1 MAEEGSRSFSLEG
14 LEKIIDS
21 VANLFLVVWDKS
33 EFLGY
38 FVIVMT
44 CFLPFWI
51 SYVWMVANKPERKI
65 DKRIES
71 SRKASKKRLK
81 AKPGGKK

>member
-1 MAEEGSRSFSLEG
+1 MAGTDSKSFSLEG

-44 CFLPFWI
+44 CLLPFWV
-51 SYVWMVANKPERKI
+51 SYVYLIASRPERKV
-65 DKRIES
+65 DKRIEE

>member
-1 MAEEGSRSFSLEG
+1 MAGADSKSFSLDG

-44 CFLPFWI
+44 CLLPFWV
-51 SYVWMVANKPERKI
+51 SYVYLIARQSERKF
-65 DKRIES
+65 DKRIEE

-81 AKPGGKK
+81 AKTGGKK

>member
-1 MAEEGSRSFSLEG
+1 MAETDSKSFSLEG

-44 CFLPFWI
+44 CLLPFWI
-51 SYVWMVANKPERKI
+51 SYVYLIANRPERKV
-65 DKRIES
+65 DKRIED
-71 SRKASKKRLK
+71 SRASSKKRIK
-81 AKPGGKK
+81 AKNGGKK

>member
-1 MAEEGSRSFSLEG
+1 MSEADSKSFSLEG

-38 FVIVMT
+38 FVIIMT
-44 CFLPFWI
+44 CLLPFWV
-51 SYVWMVANKPERKI
+51 SYVYLISTQPERKL
-65 DKRIES
+65 DKRIEE

-81 AKPGGKK
+81 SKAGGKK

>member
-1 MAEEGSRSFSLEG
+1 MAGADSKSLSLEG

-44 CFLPFWI
+44 CLLPFWV
-51 SYVWMVANKPERKI
+51 SYIWLIARRPERTV
-65 DKRIES
+65 DKRIED
-71 SRKASKKRLK
+71 SRKESKKRLK
-81 AKPGGKK
+81 AKAGGKK